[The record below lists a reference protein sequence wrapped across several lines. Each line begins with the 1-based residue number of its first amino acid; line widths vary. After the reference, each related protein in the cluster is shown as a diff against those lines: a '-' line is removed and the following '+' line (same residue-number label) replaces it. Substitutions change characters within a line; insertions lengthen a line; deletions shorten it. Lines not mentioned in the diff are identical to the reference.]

1 VSRVAIATCAVEN
14 IDPDGPLLLGALVA
28 SGVEAEEVAWDD
40 ALVNWDSYDLVVVRS
55 TWDYAARRD
64 EFLTWARSVTNLVNP
79 SSVIEYSSDKHYLD
93 DVAARGFRTVPTKFF
108 DVGATPEFPD
118 VDFVVKPCVGAGSI
132 DVERYASGEQARAR
146 AHVEHLHGRGR
157 SVMVQPY
164 VHTVDTLGERALI
177 YIDGSFSHAM
187 TKGAML
193 NVAPDD
199 RDFLFR
205 REQMSRASPEVES
218 LAFAEGLLDQLEL
231 RDLLYARVDLVA
243 ATDGW
248 LLMELELVEPSL
260 FLGFDDTAPARL
272 AAGIQRRLR

>member
-1 VSRVAIATCAVEN
+1 VSSVAIATCAVDN
-14 IDPDGPLLLGALVA
+14 IDPDGSLLLAALAA
-28 SGVEAEEVAWDD
+28 SGIEAEEVAWDD
-40 ALVNWDSYDLVVVRS
+40 AMVNWDSYDLVVVRS

-64 EFLTWARSVTNLVNP
+64 EFLAWARSVTNLVNP
-79 SSVIEYSSDKHYLD
+79 YSVIEYSSDKHYLD

-132 DVERYASGEQARAR
+132 DVERYASGEQSRAR
-146 AHVEHLHGRGR
+146 AHVEHLHVRGR

-205 REQMSRASPEVES
+205 REQMARALPEVES
-218 LAFAEGLLDQLEL
+218 LAFAEGLLNELGL

-260 FLGFDDTAPARL
+260 FLGFDDTAPVRL